1 MKILRTF
8 ILGFTFFILNT
19 SQSQTLESK
28 IISDDM
34 DNVAVQ
40 DSAADKIIIKNSNN
54 EIMLELNNEVGGGSI
69 SLPPVTSINNGASKL
84 YNLGNTLYWDNNP
97 IGLLEQEVPWDIDN
111 NYITLSQPNG
121 LVGIGTLTPQQKL
134 HIENGQILVR
144 GNSNWFP
151 GLTINNSIG
160 RSVLKMGGTVGSNN
174 FSSTEIVL
182 EDLINGKTWSLLNTN
197 LNTLTFVNHLNG
209 TDYESSFRIEYGAP
223 TNSFTINS
231 EGNVGLGTWSSG
243 HKLAV
248 AGTIISEEIIVKLQ
262 SDWPDFVFNEDYTLP
277 TLSEQESYIRKNN
290 HLYGVPSAVDVKA
303 NGVQIAD
310 MQSILLQKIEELT
323 LYIIQQEK
331 DIEILSDQVKE
342 LKKITGDLK

>member
-8 ILGFTFFILNT
+8 LLCFTFFILNT
-19 SQSQTLESK
+19 LQSQTIQSK
-28 IISDDM
+28 IVSDDM

-40 DSAADKIIIKNSNN
+40 DSSANKIIIKNSNN

-69 SLPPVTSINNGASKL
+69 SLPPVTSINNGESKL

-111 NYITLSQPNG
+111 NYITLSEPNN

-144 GNSNWFP
+144 GSSNWFP

-160 RSVLKMGGTVGSNN
+160 RSVIKLEGTVSSNN
-174 FSSTEIVL
+174 FSSTEVVL
-182 EDLINGKTWSLLNTN
+182 GDLVSGKTWSLLNTN

-209 TDYESSFRIEYGAP
+209 TNYESSFRIEYGAP
-223 TNSFTINS
+223 TNSLTINS
-231 EGNVGLGTWSSG
+231 EGNVGLGTWSSN

-262 SDWPDFVFNEDYTLP
+262 SDWPDYVFSEDYLLP
-277 TLSEQESYIRKNN
+277 TLSEQEQYILKNN
-290 HLYGVPSAVDVKA
+290 HLQGVPSSQDVIK
-303 NGVQIAD
+303 NGIKIAD

-323 LYIIQQEK
+323 LYIIKQEK
-331 DIEILSDQVKE
+331 DIKILSHQVKE
-342 LKKITGDLK
+342 LKKITGNSK